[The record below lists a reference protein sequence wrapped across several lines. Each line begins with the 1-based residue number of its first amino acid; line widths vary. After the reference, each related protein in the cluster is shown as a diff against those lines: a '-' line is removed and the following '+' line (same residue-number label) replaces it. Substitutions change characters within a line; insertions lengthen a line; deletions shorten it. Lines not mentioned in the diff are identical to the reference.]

1 MVPGGPVHVGLIPDG
16 MRRWARANDTTLA
29 ESYRR
34 GADKVADILAALQQR
49 DVRTVS
55 LFGLSRVNLG
65 RRPEELLPI
74 YQAAIHLCVSAL
86 PEKIDPA
93 TCTVHLIGDR
103 TSLPEK
109 LLSGLE
115 NLESAMH
122 SGDFTINLLGAYDAF
137 DELRRAHDRANATG
151 GDIAAALEVSEVDL
165 VIRTSPESLLS
176 GFLPLQCQYAE
187 LHFLQTPL
195 NELETSEI
203 DEIIATF
210 RRLPQLRG
218 R

>member
-1 MVPGGPVHVGLIPDG
+1 V
-16 MRRWARANDTTLA
+16 RRWAKANDTTLA
-29 ESYRR
+29 DSYRR

-55 LFGLSRVNLG
+55 VFGLSRANLA
-65 RRPEELLPI
+65 RRSEELRPI

-103 TSLPEK
+103 TSLPDK
-109 LLSGLE
+109 LLRALE

-122 SGDFTINLLGAYDAF
+122 GGDFTINILGAYNAF
-137 DELRRAHDRANATG
+137 DELRLAHDRANATG
-151 GDIAAALEVSEVDL
+151 DDIAAALEVGEVDL

-187 LHFLQTPL
+187 LCFLDTPL
-195 NELETSEI
+195 NDLEISDI
-203 DEIIATF
+203 DEIIASF